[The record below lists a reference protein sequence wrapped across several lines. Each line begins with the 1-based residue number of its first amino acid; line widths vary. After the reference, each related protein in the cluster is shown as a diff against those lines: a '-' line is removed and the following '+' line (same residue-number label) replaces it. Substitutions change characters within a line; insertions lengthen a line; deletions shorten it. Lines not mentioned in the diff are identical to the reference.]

1 MLPNIVLEI
10 EILRYTITVMPSFWK
25 KEIIITW
32 IMEKEG

>member
-10 EILRYTITVMPSFWK
+10 EILRYTITVMPSRK
-25 KEIIITW
+25 KEIKITW